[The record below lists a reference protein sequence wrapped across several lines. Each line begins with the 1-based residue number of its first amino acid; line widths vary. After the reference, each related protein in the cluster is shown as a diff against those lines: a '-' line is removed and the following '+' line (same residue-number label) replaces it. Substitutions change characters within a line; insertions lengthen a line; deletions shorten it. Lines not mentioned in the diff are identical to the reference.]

1 MNAASIARIVVP
13 SLALVATCGAAAWV
27 FETTRQTREPPLE
40 TVAVIPPAH
49 PQPAAPDVR
58 GDEGSAAAAEAEAH
72 AAAPQMALASPAPA
86 TPATDDSSPVF
97 DIAHIAPTGDAVI
110 AGRAAPG
117 ATVEL
122 LRNGERHDRAIA
134 DQSGEFVMIPPRL
147 PPGSYELT
155 LRAELPTGTVAVSK
169 HSVAVALNA
178 PSSDA
183 GQAQAKTQV
192 QAHAEAPPPARPD
205 AAPQVQTSHTE
216 TQQGAVSQPMRVTA
230 ATPQAGGG
238 SSSSEATAKRTMRI
252 VSRGDSLWSI
262 SRLAYGAGTQY
273 ALIYR
278 ANREQIRNPDRIY
291 PGQTFILPRNAR

>member
-1 MNAASIARIVVP
+1 MNATSIARIVVP
-13 SLALVATCGAAAWV
+13 SLALVATCGTAAWV
-27 FETTRQTREPPLE
+27 FETTRQTREAPLE
-40 TVAVIPPAH
+40 TVAAIPPAR
-49 PQPAAPDVR
+49 PQPAASDVP
-58 GDEGSAAAAEAEAH
+58 DEGSAAAAEAEVR
-72 AAAPQMALASPAPA
+72 AAAPQQLALAPPA
-86 TPATDDSSPVF
+86 PATDDSSPVF

-178 PSSDA
+178 PSPNA
-183 GQAQAKTQV
+183 G
-192 QAHAEAPPPARPD
+192 QAHAEAPPARPD
-205 AAPQVQTSHTE
+205 AASQVQASHTE
-216 TQQGAVSQPMRVTA
+216 TPQGAVSQSMRVTA

-278 ANREQIRNPDRIY
+278 ANREHIRNPDRIY